1 MKRKHLIHTSR
12 LTGRLAGGVIG
23 ALLLASCESEPVL
36 TMVGTLERDRIELK
50 VESSEPII
58 SIDVADGQ
66 EVSPGDLIARQDP
79 ARSQARL
86 AQFEALRQQAAARLA
101 ELVRGPREESIRQ
114 ARAELESSVV
124 IRKNAR
130 TNYERDEEVFEKGL
144 STQAVRDLSETNWK
158 AALAREQANREALEA
173 MLHGTTVE
181 ELQQASAAVAAAEA
195 QVSQAALDVERTRI
209 VAPVSGTVDK
219 ILFQMGERPPAGTTL
234 TVLLADDRVFARIY
248 VPESERASI
257 RPGDSLDVRIDGVD
271 QTFTGRV
278 RWVSSDASFTPYFAL
293 TQHDRSKLSYLAE
306 VDIPEAAAL
315 PSGIPL
321 EVSLPAR

>member
-23 ALLLASCESEPVL
+23 ALLLASCESEPVQ

-219 ILFQMGERPPAGTTL
+219 ILFQGFCAYLRTGVRACVHPPG
-234 TVLLADDRVFARIY
+234 
-248 VPESERASI
+248 
-257 RPGDSLDVRIDGVD
+257 
-271 QTFTGRV
+271 
-278 RWVSSDASFTPYFAL
+278 
-293 TQHDRSKLSYLAE
+293 
-306 VDIPEAAAL
+306 
-315 PSGIPL
+315 
-321 EVSLPAR
+321 